1 MTARGL
7 AHAIDFGTSTSAI
20 LICRP
25 DGTTIP
31 VSDRR
36 LYDSWS
42 TPTSICVRPDGSVL
56 VGAEAENARIELPTA
71 YRREFKREFGSPT
84 LSVVGGVSMT
94 AAEMTVHVLRYLR
107 EQAQEAQHGA
117 PERVFVT
124 VPVSWEAANQALMRD
139 VLVQAGY
146 REVEVSLIPEPVA
159 ALADV
164 FGDPRGHGEFT
175 ALVYDLGGGTFDC
188 ALARGY
194 RDQFEV
200 LGTPG
205 GIDSIGGADFD
216 GLLLGMLGERLG
228 PSVGALLDGPAG
240 STGVLAR
247 RLSLRDES
255 ERIKW
260 ELSAADQYEDVLT
273 ALHPPAWV
281 RVQRAEF
288 EALIKPLIAETV
300 MECER
305 LLSQLGMT
313 WLDVDRVV
321 PVGGSS
327 KIPLVQS
334 LLSQAC
340 GRAVL
345 RADDPARAVVN
356 GAAILCH
363 AARRG
368 VSFVTYPSHPER
380 ENMTETIFEDEQAG
394 GTPSTVEQIT
404 ELLERHHDKLPA
416 QRKPNILVCGQT
428 GTGKTTTINTLFG
441 EEVGNVGYFSTGT
454 YKDELYEWE
463 SHGQN
468 IDVVDLPGLGDS
480 RQHDKEYR
488 DMYRR
493 RVEKADGF
501 IVVIAP
507 PRPANVATT
516 RTVNL
521 LLSCGVEPQRIVF
534 AYNRMGDIN
543 APISGKVRR
552 VLLDG
557 LAGPGTLDDARII
570 DMARKAF
577 NADMNREFRKG
588 QYNGRFPLDRVVA
601 YDAVSGWNL
610 FAVFDAVLASLPGDS
625 LVKWRDAVTRAARD
639 LQRRTEKRI
648 ERETAEHRRQLAE
661 LQKENERLASQL
673 REQGGGKK
681 DDGKRSDSEEAGK
694 REREEMEA
702 ERRALEQERQRIAA
716 EEARLARER
725 EAARNITVQRDAHVA
740 TVGERIVNW
749 VQNKVGAFKK
759 WLRGR

>member
-1 MTARGL
+1 MTTRGL

-20 LICRP
+20 LVCRP
-25 DGTTIP
+25 DGATIP
-31 VSDRR
+31 VSDRH
-36 LYDSWS
+36 LYAGWS
-42 TPTSICVRPDGSVL
+42 IPTAICVRLDGSVL
-56 VGAEAENARIELPTA
+56 VGMEAENSRNELPTA

-84 LSVVGGVSMT
+84 PSVVSGVPMT
-94 AAEMTVHVLRYLR
+94 AADMTVHVLRFLR
-107 EQAQEAQHGA
+107 ERAREAVPGE
-117 PERVFVT
+117 PERVLVT
-124 VPVSWEAANQALMRD
+124 IPVSWEAGNQALMRD
-139 VLVQAGY
+139 AVVQAGY
-146 REVEVSLIPEPVA
+146 HHAEVSLVPEPVA
-159 ALADV
+159 ALSDV

-188 ALARGY
+188 AVARGY
-194 RDQFEV
+194 PGRFEV

-216 GLLLGMLGERLG
+216 GLLLGLLGERLG
-228 PSVGALLDGPAG
+228 RTVAALLDGPAQ

-260 ELSAADQYEDVLT
+260 ELSVTDQYEDLLT
-273 ALHPPAWV
+273 ALQPPAWV
-281 RVQRAEF
+281 QVQRAEF

-300 MECER
+300 LECDR

-345 RADDPARAVVN
+345 RSDDPAHAVVN
-356 GAAILCH
+356 GAATLCH
-363 AARRG
+363 AAHRG
-368 VSFVTYPSHPER
+368 VLFTSYSSHLKR
-380 ENMTETIFEDEQAG
+380 ETMTETIFESEQADEA
-394 GTPSTVEQIT
+394 TAREEISA
-404 ELLERHHDKLPA
+404 LLDRHRDKLPA
-416 QRKPNILVCGQT
+416 QRKPNILVCGQM

-441 EEVGNVGYFSTGT
+441 EEVGQVGYFSRGT
-454 YKDELYEWE
+454 SEDELYEWE
-463 SHGQN
+463 SEGHN
-468 IDVVDLPGLGDS
+468 IDVVDLPGLGDTKE
-480 RQHDKEYR
+480 HDKEYR

-507 PRPANVATT
+507 PRPANMATI

-521 LLSCGVEPQRIVF
+521 LLSCGVEPGRLVF

-543 APISGKVRR
+543 APIGGKLRR
-552 VLLDG
+552 VSLDG
-557 LAGPGTLDDARII
+557 LAGPATPDDARVI

-577 NADMNREFRKG
+577 NADMNREVRKG
-588 QYNGRFPLDRVVA
+588 QYAGRFPLERVVA

-610 FAVFDAVLASLPGDS
+610 FAVFNAVLESLPGDS
-625 LVKWRDAVTRAARD
+625 LVKWRNAVTRAAQD

-648 ERETAEHRRQLAE
+648 EKETAEHRRQMAE
-661 LQKENERLASQL
+661 LQEENERLAGRL
-673 REQGGGKK
+673 RAQGDGKK
-681 DDGKRSDSEEAGK
+681 DDGKRSADEEAAK
-694 REREEMEA
+694 REREQVEA

-716 EEARLARER
+716 EEVRLARER
-725 EAARNITVQRDAHVA
+725 EAMSNITGDRDAHVA
-740 TVGERIVNW
+740 TVGTRIKNW
-749 VQNKVGAFKK
+749 VQNKVSAFKG